1 MRCLDAS
8 FLIDLLRGNPDA
20 IRKATSL
27 DAAGERTSVAAPALA
42 EILSG
47 AYYKGGPDLT
57 HTLETLASVHVLPV
71 DEAVA
76 AEAGRLGGETLR
88 RGAKV
93 ATVDLLI
100 AAAAK
105 INQHTLVTRDAVFAR
120 IPGLAVESY

>member
-8 FLIDLLRGNPDA
+8 FIIDLLRGDSDA
-20 IRKATSL
+20 VRKANSF

-47 AYYKGGPDLT
+47 AYYTGGPELT
-57 HTLETLASVHVLPV
+57 RTLETLASVEVLPV

-76 AEAGRLGGETLR
+76 AEAGRIGGEMLR

-100 AAAAK
+100 AATATL
-105 INQHTLVTRDAVFAR
+105 NQHILVTRDAVFSR

>member
-8 FLIDLLRGNPDA
+8 FVIDLLRGDPDA
-20 IRKATSL
+20 VRKARSF

-57 HTLETLASVHVLPV
+57 RTLETLASVEVLPV

-76 AEAGRLGGETLR
+76 AEAGRIGGEQLR
-88 RGAKV
+88 RGSKV

-100 AAAAK
+100 AAAATLH
-105 INQHTLVTRDAVFAR
+105 QHILVTRDAVFSR